1 MRGFSFPFYLF
12 PPVEEFSEAAGGRAG
27 GRDRRVGGEE
37 YEAVIGTLSFLSLS
51 LSLSCV
57 CVLFS

>member
-27 GRDRRVGGEE
+27 PAGGWGG
-37 YEAVIGTLSFLSLS
+37 I
-51 LSLSCV
+51 
-57 CVLFS
+57 